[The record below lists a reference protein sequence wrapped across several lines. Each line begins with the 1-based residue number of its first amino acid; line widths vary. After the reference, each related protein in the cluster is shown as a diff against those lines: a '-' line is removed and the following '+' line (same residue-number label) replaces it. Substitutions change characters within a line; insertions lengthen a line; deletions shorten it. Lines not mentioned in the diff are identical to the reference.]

1 MPWIH
6 ATLSGSAGPVEDL
19 ARDLAS
25 AAAGAAGLDPSDVVA
40 LVTVATAAAGSGAL
54 VTIAG
59 RPRDPSTEA
68 GIATAVRQVVATATG
83 VGANLVAVVRS

>member
-40 LVTVATAAAGSGAL
+40 LVTVATAAAGSAL